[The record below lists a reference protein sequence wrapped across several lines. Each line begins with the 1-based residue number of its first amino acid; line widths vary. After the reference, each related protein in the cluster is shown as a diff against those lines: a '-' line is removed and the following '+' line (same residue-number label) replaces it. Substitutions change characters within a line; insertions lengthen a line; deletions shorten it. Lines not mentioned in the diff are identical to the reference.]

1 MINGVL
7 RLESSG
13 IYIISM
19 GELAVFIG
27 MLHEQQPYDGLIV
40 LQRLKLLISQRL
52 ADDWTDNES
61 ALCFEGD
68 LGETI

>member
-13 IYIISM
+13 IYIISTE
-19 GELAVFIG
+19 ELAIFIG
-27 MLHEQQPYDGLIV
+27 KLREQQPCDGLIASHC
-40 LQRLKLLISQRL
+40 LKLFISQRL

-61 ALCFEGD
+61 ALCCEGD
-68 LGETI
+68 SGKTM

>member
-7 RLESSG
+7 RLESRG

-27 MLHEQQPYDGLIV
+27 MLHEQQPYDGLIA
-40 LQRLKLLISQRL
+40 LHCLKLLISQRL
-52 ADDWTDNES
+52 AGDWTDNES
-61 ALCFEGD
+61 ALCCEGD
-68 LGETI
+68 LAKTI